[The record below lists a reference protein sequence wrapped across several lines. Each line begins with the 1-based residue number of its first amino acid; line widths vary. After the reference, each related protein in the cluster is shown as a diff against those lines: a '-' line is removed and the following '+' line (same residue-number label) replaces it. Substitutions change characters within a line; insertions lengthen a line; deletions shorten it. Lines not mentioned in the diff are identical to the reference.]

1 MPYLPTFKSRDYPEL
16 HVLNF
21 GYEIEGGFEYEFSD
35 RDDDGEYCNEHFR
48 HDGSVGVCNDDLED
62 GEIASPKFRVD
73 RRKQFRQFVSE
84 NMPSETNNSCGIHV
98 HASFNNALAYQKCC
112 DMEFYKLFRKTV
124 WRFMHNGLFSEKTVR
139 EFENRYNGSHSTYCR
154 DGFNPDHSINS
165 GFRGFTTE
173 VTNHNS
179 GRYNCIN
186 FEAFRKYKTIECR
199 MFPSST
205 DKDEVIAM
213 VEFWIEFCNNYLQN
227 VTPYERGNFET
238 VQVESVDT
246 DTTEEVLICV

>member
-1 MPYLPTFKSRDYPEL
+1 MPLPTFKSSDYPEL

-21 GYEIEGGFEYEFSD
+21 GYEIEGGFEYEFAD

-48 HDGSVGVCNDDLED
+48 HDGSVSVNDDELED

-73 RRKQFRQFVSE
+73 RRLQFRQFVGE

-98 HASFNNALAYQKCC
+98 HVSMNNALAYQKCC
-112 DMEFYKLFRKTV
+112 DVDFYKLFRKTV
-124 WRFMHNGLFSEKTVR
+124 WRFMHNGLFSAKTVR
-139 EFENRYNGSHSTYCR
+139 EFESRYNGRHSTYCR

-165 GFRGFTTE
+165 GFRDFQTE
-173 VTNHNS
+173 SANFQA

-199 MFPSST
+199 MFPSSE

-238 VQVESVDT
+238 VEVESVDT